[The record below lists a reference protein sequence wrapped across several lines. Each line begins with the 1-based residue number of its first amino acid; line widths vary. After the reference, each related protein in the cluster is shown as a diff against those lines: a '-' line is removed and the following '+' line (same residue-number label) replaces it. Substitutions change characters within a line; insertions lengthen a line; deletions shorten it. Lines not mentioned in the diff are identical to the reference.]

1 MTIKG
6 FATFCDDIRQEVG
19 GKITLVGCYTGE
31 MTVHGEAPATLAKL
45 GFQARLVFPAQI
57 APKKI
62 DVRVDF
68 VPGDETLFEA
78 TLNIPEGEHKKAL
91 GRVEPDGTGDEAQF
105 VLIQHTILSPLE
117 IPREGRI
124 RVRAVVDGETVKLGS
139 LRIRFDA
146 PAPATGDKPAS

>member
-6 FATFCDDIRQEVG
+6 FVTFCDDIRQELG

-31 MTVHGEAPATLAKL
+31 MTVHGEPPATLAKL
-45 GFQARLVFPAQI
+45 GLQARLVFPAQI

-78 TLNIPEGEHKKAL
+78 TLDIPEGEHKKAL
-91 GRVEPDGTGDEAQF
+91 GRVEPDGTGDEAHF

-117 IPREGRI
+117 IRGEGRI

-139 LRIRFDA
+139 LRVRFDA
-146 PAPATGDKPAS
+146 PAAAVSDERAS